1 MEEEVKKDILE
12 VLRKSLE
19 AIKKEDIVNLRE
31 LSNHTLHDASI
42 YQDDYSTTIAIIIYS
57 LSKIFERVS
66 YREYKSWGMFYKNIL
81 EFFDKA
87 IKALENNDIENYEA
101 VVHNM
106 FNAVY
111 NLEPKLRDYIIA
123 VFQGAKIHKAS
134 RLHEHGIS
142 VGRVAEILGLSEFE
156 IMDYLG
162 KTGIADVEFS
172 ITKNIK
178 ERIKFVR
185 SIFIWN
191 LWFLIQDQ

>member
-1 MEEEVKKDILE
+1 MEEEVKKDILD
-12 VLRKSLE
+12 VLKKSLE

-57 LSKIFERVS
+57 LSKVFERVS
-66 YREYKSWGMFYKNIL
+66 YREYKSWSMFYKNIL

-87 IKALENNDIENYEA
+87 IKALEEDNIEDYE
-101 VVHNM
+101 VIVHDM
-106 FNAVY
+106 FNTIY
-111 NLEPKLRDYIIA
+111 DLEPKLRDYIIN
-123 VFQGAKIHKAS
+123 VFQGARIHKAS
-134 RLHEHGIS
+134 RLHEHGVS

-172 ITKNIK
+172 ITRDVR

-185 SIFIWN
+185 GIFKWV
-191 LWFLIQDQ
+191 F

>member
-1 MEEEVKKDILE
+1 MEEEVKKDILD
-12 VLRKSLE
+12 VLKKSLE

-57 LSKIFERVS
+57 LSKVFERVS
-66 YREYKSWGMFYKNIL
+66 YREYKSWSMFYKNIL

-87 IKALENNDIENYEA
+87 IKALEEDNIEDYE
-101 VVHNM
+101 VIVHDM
-106 FNAVY
+106 FNTIY
-111 NLEPKLRDYIIA
+111 DLEPKLRDYIIN
-123 VFQGAKIHKAS
+123 VFQGARIHKAS
-134 RLHEHGIS
+134 RLHEHGVS

-172 ITKNIK
+172 ITRDVR

-185 SIFIWN
+185 GIFK
-191 LWFLIQDQ
+191 